1 MKKKTIIAL
10 LLAGI
15 MAVSLFSG
23 CSGSGS
29 GGGTSA
35 GSTSAE
41 SGQTATGKTRP
52 TTKGREENALY
63 LSIVQ
68 APTTLD
74 PMRFA
79 LQSEDWILAQ
89 IYEPLFFM
97 DNDDNP
103 VYVLIDDMQVAEDDS
118 SVDFTL
124 KEGVK
129 FHSGDVL
136 TASDV
141 AYSLSRCEVSNT
153 LAPVYQY
160 VECEVTDDTHFTFN
174 FPLADQGA
182 GFSAVIPYM
191 ATFNIVN
198 ESYCEGVIADKN
210 DDLKFNCDGTGA
222 YMFDSMTNTGDVTL
236 TRFEDYHGEAS
247 IDTIH
252 YAVITGSQ
260 ELAFEAGDIDYA
272 MYTGS
277 TYKIIK
283 DYDNVY
289 AYGQPVNGV
298 FFLISNMTPD
308 APTHDPNVRE
318 AIAHLLNK
326 DDITVAATDDSGTAA
341 SNLAS
346 PLVQYW
352 TELEQPALDVEKAN
366 ELMSAAGYS
375 ASKKADLTLIVMSAY
390 PAWVTACSII
400 KENLEQSYFNVKI
413 EEVAD
418 TSRYFIQDFD
428 IGFMSIGLTTSFLSY
443 SMIFDSTSGLNLSGV
458 TEEEAKPVLDAF
470 AAVRDEATTQEAMQA
485 VVDSNIYIPLS
496 YTTTFLAFDGNLNTA
511 PFYTGSG
518 IIFFREFSW
527 K

>member
-1 MKKKTIIAL
+1 MKKKSIIAL

-15 MAVSLFSG
+15 MAVSLLSG
-23 CSGSGS
+23 CSSG
-29 GGGTSA
+29 GGGTSTDS
-35 GSTSAE
+35 GSAE
-41 SGQTATGKTRP
+41 SGQTVTGKTRP
-52 TTKGREENALY
+52 TTKGKEENALY
-63 LSIVQ
+63 LSVVQ
-68 APTTLD
+68 APNTLD
-74 PMRFA
+74 PMFFA
-79 LQSEDWILAQ
+79 IQGEDWILSQ
-89 IYEPLFFM
+89 IYEPLFFV

-136 TASDV
+136 TSEDV
-141 AYSLSRCEVSNT
+141 EYSLSRCEFATT
-153 LAPVYQY
+153 LSTVYQF
-160 VECEVTDDTHFTFN
+160 VQCEVKDDTHFTFK
-174 FPLADQGA
+174 FPMADQGA

-191 ATFNIVN
+191 AAFNIVN
-198 ESYCEGVIADKN
+198 KSFCEGVLANKD

-222 YMFDSMTNTGDVTL
+222 YKFDNMTNTGDVTL

-298 FFLISNMTPD
+298 FFLITNMTPD

-318 AIAHLLNK
+318 AITHLLNK
-326 DDITVAATDDSGTAA
+326 EDITVAATDDSGTAA

-352 TELEQPALDVEKAN
+352 TELEQPVLDVEKAN

-375 ASKKADLTLIVMSAY
+375 ESKKCDLTLIVMSAY
-390 PAWVTACSII
+390 PAWVNSCSIM

-413 EEVAD
+413 EEVPD
-418 TSRYFIQDFD
+418 TSRYFNQDFD

-443 SMIFDSTSGLNLSGV
+443 SMIFDNTSGLNLSGV

-470 AAVRDEATTQEAMQA
+470 AAIKDEETTHEAMQA

-496 YTTTFLAFDGNLNTA
+496 YTTTFLAFDGDLNTA

-527 K
+527 KN